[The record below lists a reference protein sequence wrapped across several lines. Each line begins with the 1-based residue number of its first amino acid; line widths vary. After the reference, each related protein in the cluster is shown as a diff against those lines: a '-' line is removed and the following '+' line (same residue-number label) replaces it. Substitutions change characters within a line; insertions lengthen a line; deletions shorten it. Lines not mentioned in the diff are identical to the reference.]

1 MRYNSDMNTNVVL
14 PLESMTVA
22 EKLEVIDRIM
32 EDFSRNAASMPSPAW
47 HGEELK
53 RREEALKNG
62 TDRFITLEEA
72 EKRIREKTR

>member
-1 MRYNSDMNTNVVL
+1 MNTEVVL
-14 PLESMTVA
+14 PLDQMTVV

-32 EDFSRNAASMPSPAW
+32 EDFSRNAAAMPSPAW

-53 RREEALKNG
+53 RREKALKNG
-62 TDRFITLEEA
+62 TDKFISLEEA

>member
-1 MRYNSDMNTNVVL
+1 MNAEVVL
-14 PLESMTVA
+14 PLERMTVA

-32 EDFSRNAASMPSPAW
+32 EDFSRTPASVPSPAW

-62 TDRFITLEEA
+62 TDRFISLEEA
-72 EKRIREKTR
+72 DRRIREKTR